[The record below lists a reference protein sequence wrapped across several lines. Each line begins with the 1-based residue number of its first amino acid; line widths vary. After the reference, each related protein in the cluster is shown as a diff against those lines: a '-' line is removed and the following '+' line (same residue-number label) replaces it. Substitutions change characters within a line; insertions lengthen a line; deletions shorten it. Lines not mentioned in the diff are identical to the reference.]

1 MSKTAKILFR
11 LLILILGAVF
21 VVPLLYALYNS
32 FLPLDKV
39 EKLVSLD
46 QFTLSVY
53 QDLFTNYPV
62 FVWLKNTVIVAGLTL
77 LSQLCITVP
86 AGYSL
91 AKLRFPGRSVVF
103 TIVLLTMMVPFQVLL
118 TPQYIMITR
127 LGWNDTLVGL
137 IVPYMM
143 NTLYIFMS
151 RQFYLSFPG
160 DLLEAA
166 RVDGLGFFRS
176 FFHIVLPLS
185 KPIVATVTIFNFVQ
199 SWNSY
204 MVPSTFVMS
213 EERFTMVVGLNTL
226 KDTYFN
232 RLNLTMAGVVV
243 TCLPLL
249 ILFLFLQK
257 HLIRGIASEGI
268 KG

>member
-1 MSKTAKILFR
+1 MSKTAKLPFR

-39 EKLVSLD
+39 EKLVSPD

-77 LSQLCITVP
+77 LSQLYITVP

-103 TIVLLTMMVPFQVLL
+103 TIVLLTMMVPVQVLL

>member
-1 MSKTAKILFR
+1 MNKTAKILFR
-11 LLILILGAVF
+11 LLILVLGAVF

-39 EKLVSLD
+39 ERLVSPD

-62 FVWLKNTVIVAGLTL
+62 FIWLKNTVIVAGLTL

-166 RVDGLGFFRS
+166 RVDGLGFFQS

>member
-1 MSKTAKILFR
+1 MHKAAKILFR
-11 LLILILGAVF
+11 ILVLVLSAIF
-21 VVPLLYALYNS
+21 IVPLLYALYNS

-39 EKLVSLD
+39 ERLVSPEY
-46 QFTLSVY
+46 FTLSVY

-62 FVWLKNTVIVAGLTL
+62 LIWLKNTVIVAGLTL
-77 LSQLCITVP
+77 ISQLCITVP

-103 TIVLLTMMVPFQVLL
+103 TIVLMTMMMPFQVLL
-118 TPQYIMITR
+118 TPQYIMITK
-127 LGWNDTLVGL
+127 LGWNDTLIGL

-151 RQFYLSFPG
+151 RQFYLSFPN

-166 RVDGLGFFRS
+166 RVDGLGFFSS
-176 FFHIVLPLS
+176 FFYIVLPLS

-213 EERFTMVVGLNTL
+213 EDKFTMVVGLNTL

-232 RLNLTMAGVVV
+232 RTNLTMAGVVV

-249 ILFLFLQK
+249 AMFLCLQK
-257 HLIRGIASEGI
+257 YLVRGIASEGI

>member
-39 EKLVSLD
+39 EKLVSPD

-166 RVDGLGFFRS
+166 RVDGL
-176 FFHIVLPLS
+176 
-185 KPIVATVTIFNFVQ
+185 FNFVQ

>member
-1 MSKTAKILFR
+1 MNKMAKILFR
-11 LLILILGAVF
+11 ILILVLASVF

-39 EKLVSLD
+39 ERLVSPD

-53 QDLFTNYPV
+53 QDLFSNYPV

-77 LSQLCITVP
+77 ISQLCITIP

-91 AKLRFPGRSVVF
+91 AKLRFPGRNIAF
-103 TIVLLTMMVPFQVLL
+103 MIVLLTMMVPFQVLL

-127 LGWNDTLVGL
+127 LGWNDRLIGL

-151 RQFYLSFPG
+151 RQFYLSFPS

-166 RVDGLGFFRS
+166 RVDGLDFFRS

-185 KPIVATVTIFNFVQ
+185 KPLVATVTIFNFVQ

-213 EERFTMVVGLNTL
+213 EEKFTMVVGLNTL

-249 ILFLFLQK
+249 VMFLCLQK
-257 HLIRGIASEGI
+257 HLIRGIATEGI